1 MYLTFE
7 QQLLSDGVNF
17 NNLYYLNLSVSA
29 GVLAALFLAALVAA
43 AHSSECYS
51 YDKKHFLHSLPK
63 IFKLIKLYF
72 TKISRLFAKNAAKVQ
87 HFLHMC
93 KKNCN
98 FAQLI
103 LHFMDKKGF
112 FDKSDLKFVGL
123 NIVLAVIVGI
133 AILVGLII
141 WLKDYTQ
148 HGVEVE
154 VEDVRGLVEAEA
166 GPLLEAQGLRLIV
179 VDSTY
184 SDKVPF
190 GTIVEQDPK
199 PMSHAKHGRA
209 VYVTINAT
217 TRRQVTMPD
226 LQDMSYRQAETT
238 LRGMGLKVDTIY
250 EYEPSE
256 YKDLVLDV
264 KTGDVSLSPGTK
276 VAVGTQVRLVVG
288 QGRGTEMV
296 IVPNV
301 IGMTMQE
308 ARSTLLNSHLTVG
321 AVYYDDPK
329 DGKKEQYV
337 YRQTPSAGEKLIEG
351 ETVALRFAVDIR
363 KASRI
368 TVTADHDDE
377 WF

>member
-1 MYLTFE
+1 MSNK
-7 QQLLSDGVNF
+7 LLSDGVYF
-17 NNLYYLNLSVSA
+17 NNLYYLYLSVSA
-29 GVLAALFLAALVAA
+29 GVLAAFFLAALVAA
-43 AHSSECYS
+43 AHSSESYS
-51 YDKKHFLHSLPK
+51 YDKKHLLHSLPI

-87 HFLHMC
+87 HFLDMC

-103 LHFMDKKGF
+103 LHFMEKKGF
-112 FDKSDLKFVGL
+112 FDKSDLKIVGF

-166 GPLLEAQGLRLIV
+166 APLLEAQGLRLIV

-199 PMSHAKHGRA
+199 PLSHAKHGRA

-238 LRGMGLKVDTIY
+238 LRGLGLQVDTIY

-264 KTGDVSLSPGTK
+264 RAGETSLSPGTK
-276 VAVGTQVRLVVG
+276 VAIGTQVRLVVG

-301 IGMTMQE
+301 VGMTMQE
-308 ARSTLLNSHLTVG
+308 ARSTLLNRHLTIG
-321 AVYYDDPK
+321 AVSYDEPK
-329 DGKKEQYV
+329 EGTKVQYV

-351 ETVALRFAVDIR
+351 ETVALRFSVDIR
-363 KASRI
+363 KASKNNTNI
-368 TVTADHDDE
+368 DQEDE

>member
-1 MYLTFE
+1 MYLSFE
-7 QQLLSDGVNF
+7 QQLLSDCVNLYG
-17 NNLYYLNLSVSA
+17 LYYLYLSVSA
-29 GVLAALFLAALVAA
+29 GVLAAFFLAALVAA
-43 AHSSECYS
+43 AHSSESYS
-51 YDKKHFLHSLPK
+51 YDKKHLFHFYQCF
-63 IFKLIKLYF
+63 FKLIKLYF
-72 TKISRLFAKNAAKVQ
+72 TKISRVFAKNAAKVQ
-87 HFLHMC
+87 QFLDMC

-103 LHFMDKKGF
+103 LHFMEKRGF
-112 FDKSDLKFVGL
+112 FDKSDLKFVVL
-123 NIVLAVIVGI
+123 NIVLAGVVTL
-133 AILVGLII
+133 AILICLVV
-141 WLKDYTQ
+141 WLRGYTQ

-154 VEDVRGLVEAEA
+154 VEDVRGMVEAEA
-166 GPLLEAQGLRLIV
+166 EPLLAAQGLRLIV

-238 LRGMGLKVDTIY
+238 LRGMGLQVDTIY

-264 KTGDVSLSPGTK
+264 KAGDESLAPGTR
-276 VAVGTQVRLVVG
+276 VAVGTLVRLVVG
-288 QGRGTEMV
+288 EGPSKSTEPV
-296 IVPNV
+296 TGPKNV
-301 IGMTMQE
+301 SVE
-308 ARSTLLNSHLTVG
+308 
-321 AVYYDDPK
+321 
-329 DGKKEQYV
+329 
-337 YRQTPSAGEKLIEG
+337 
-351 ETVALRFAVDIR
+351 
-363 KASRI
+363 
-368 TVTADHDDE
+368 HDDD